1 MKRLSAVVCGLL
13 FGLGLSI
20 SGMDLP
26 SKVLGFL
33 NVAGRWDASLL
44 FVLGG
49 AVAVTAIAFPLV
61 RRRAKPLYDA
71 SFERI
76 APERIDLPL
85 LGGAALFGVGWGMTG
100 YCPGPGIVA
109 LTRLAPD
116 AIVFVATFL
125 VGSLLYRMYIRR
137 SARGVIERAS
147 DLG

>member
-1 MKRLSAVVCGLL
+1 MKRASAVVCGLL

-33 NVAGRWDASLL
+33 NVAGHWDASLL
-44 FVLGG
+44 CVLGG

-61 RRRAKPLYDA
+61 RRRATPLYEK

-76 APERIDLPL
+76 PPERIDAPL

-109 LTRLAPD
+109 LTRFAPD
-116 AIVFVATFL
+116 AMVFVAAFL
-125 VGSLLYRMYIRR
+125 FGSLLYRASTRRR
-137 SARGVIERAS
+137 SAMPADHAS
-147 DLG
+147 R